1 MKLNFFAT
9 NLYAH
14 EFLHFLSAL
23 IISLV
28 VYKLFKEFSLVLIA
42 LFVSFL
48 IDLDH
53 YTEGFLFNRFKI
65 GWIFKELPAVY
76 WERTGKVT
84 LFFHSW
90 EALPIILF
98 LGKIFNQWSLAVT
111 VTIAA
116 AAHYVLDGLVYSSIN
131 RLSFIVYFFFYRL
144 YYKFS
149 FQKLCLNK
157 KISI

>member
-1 MKLNFFAT
+1 MKLSFFAT
-9 NLYAH
+9 NLYVH

-23 IISLV
+23 TVSLI
-28 VYKLFKEFSLVLIA
+28 VYKLFKQSGLVLVA
-42 LFVSFL
+42 FLTSFF

-53 YTEGFLFNRFKI
+53 YTEGFLFNRFRI

-76 WERTGKVT
+76 WERVGKVT

-90 EALPIILF
+90 EALPLILF
-98 LGKIFNQWSLAVT
+98 LGKILNQWPLAVT

-116 AAHYVLDGLVYSSIN
+116 AAHYVLDGLIYSSIN
-131 RLSFIVYFFFYRL
+131 KLSFVVYFFFYRL
-144 YYKFS
+144 YHKFS
-149 FQKLCLNK
+149 FQKLCLDK

>member
-1 MKLNFFAT
+1 MKLSFFAT

-14 EFLHFLSAL
+14 EFLHFLLAL

-28 VYKLFKEFSLVLIA
+28 VYKLFREFNLVLIA
-42 LFVSFL
+42 LSVSFL

-53 YTEGFLFNRFKI
+53 CLEGLLFNRFRI
-65 GWIFKELPAVY
+65 GWIFRELPAIY

-90 EALPIILF
+90 EVLPIILF
-98 LGKIFNQWSLAVT
+98 LGKVFNQWPLAVT

-116 AAHYVLDGLVYSSIN
+116 AAHYVFDSLVYFSIN
-131 RLSFIVYFFFYRL
+131 KLSFIVYFFFYRL
-144 YYKFS
+144 YHKFS
-149 FQKLCLNK
+149 FQKLCLDK